1 MLRKHLFLNVIIN
14 NKIIIFIYKYFIWQ
28 RDSREAIINS
38 NSFRYVNYEL
48 SKQNLS
54 TITFYLFVS
63 KILPF
68 CLSTHCCNFEACSM
82 YSINVV
88 FLTTS
93 KFYQNTLQ
101 TGKSLS
107 TIFAISSISAVH
119 LNLFH
124 QFQSILC
131 IRPTSEF
138 STKSWHDSI
147 IIRTTNKQRQTHE
160 RVLESMHD
168 HEK

>member
-1 MLRKHLFLNVIIN
+1 MAKRFKRSY
-14 NKIIIFIYKYFIWQ
+14 YKLQLLSI
-28 RDSREAIINS
+28 RL
-38 NSFRYVNYEL
+38 NYEL

-63 KILPF
+63 KTLPF

-101 TGKSLS
+101 TEKSLS
-107 TIFAISSISAVH
+107 TIFAISSISAIHV
-119 LNLFH
+119 NLFH

-168 HEK
+168 HER